1 METNEKNK
9 STTRIIMLEKEIEQ
23 LKKEIFII
31 KKSLKG

>member
-1 METNEKNK
+1 METNEKSK
-9 STTRIIMLEKEIEQ
+9 STTKIIMLEKEIEQ

>member
-1 METNEKNK
+1 METNEKSK
-9 STTRIIMLEKEIEQ
+9 SITKIIMLEKEIEQ